1 KWTDGRSA
9 AAAAARTGAA
19 ARSPAPARRGRTA
32 SAGRPARAP
41 AAGPARPAAVPRCPP
56 GRAAAAPPPAASS
69 PARRTAGA
77 GRPWRAAPWSRPRGT
92 RAGRLARTR
101 LHAVQDDRGP
111 APDPAARVPASG
123 AGRRALGVAVSVVVG
138 RTRPGA
144 VAGRVSLAV
153 LVPGVRVVPVAVP
166 VDGTGA
172 GRVRRVVAPTP

>member
-1 KWTDGRSA
+1 
-9 AAAAARTGAA
+9 
-19 ARSPAPARRGRTA
+19 
-32 SAGRPARAP
+32 
-41 AAGPARPAAVPRCPP
+41 
-56 GRAAAAPPPAASS
+56 
-69 PARRTAGA
+69 
-77 GRPWRAAPWSRPRGT
+77 

-172 GRVRRVVAPTP
+172 GRGGGGGGGGGRGGGAPAGGPAVAGPAGAPGPEPGQRPAGTHRHPVRAAGEHARRVPSGRADQGTPGDDLGRRAARRDPAG